1 MFARLTVCLAL
12 VLAVAGCARLTGQD
26 QISLCGAALALIEG
40 DTVQLRD
47 IRTEPA
53 TNSIS
58 IAYTASSENFP
69 RADRRIKCD
78 FAGSGFSKKR
88 LELSSI
94 ETGPVKLGEA
104 SLIFL
109 KRLIERQEP
118 LSILDNRANAPLFR
132 LGPEFRPLAY
142 WVQVLIDAFPRASLY
157 ALLATSFS
165 LIGGLVGRMMF
176 GIGEIALIGAAA
188 ASLIFAYLV
197 EVDFNSL
204 LLGTLLLLCVA
215 IWAGLVFGL
224 TATRHIVEPLLKK
237 DSKHVLIASCGL
249 MIAIPEFIR
258 LAQGNGFHS
267 ILPTYAAPIPV
278 LATDGFVAMLNPM
291 VVLVSLI
298 AIVLMGGIAFV
309 TKFSNFGRNWAAYA
323 EDPDLAELIGID
335 RKALL
340 VQTSAFS
347 VGIAGACG
355 ALIVLLYG
363 GPDYSTGTMLG
374 IKALMAALIGRTRSV
389 NTAIAAG
396 SAIGLLE
403 ATFSIFLTS
412 ETLEPMIYAALA
424 TLLILRAKR

>member
-1 MFARLTVCLAL
+1 MFSRLIICLAL
-12 VLAVAGCARLTGQD
+12 LLIVAGCARLTGQD

-47 IRTEPA
+47 IRNEPA

-58 IAYTASSENFP
+58 IAYTASNENLP
-69 RADRRIKCD
+69 KADRWIKCD

-197 EVDFNSL
+197 DVDFNSL
-204 LLGTLLLLCVA
+204 LLGSLLLLFVA

-224 TATRHIVEPLLKK
+224 TATRHIVEPLLGN
-237 DSKHVLIASCGL
+237 DSKHLFIASCGL
-249 MIAIPEFIR
+249 VIAVPEFIR
-258 LAQGNGFHS
+258 LIQGNGFRQIVPS
-267 ILPTYAAPIPV
+267 YTAPLPV
-278 LATDGFVAMLNPM
+278 LAADSFVATLNPM
-291 VVLVSLI
+291 TVLVSLI
-298 AIVLMGGIAFV
+298 AILLVGAIALITRYSVL
-309 TKFSNFGRNWAAYA
+309 GRNWSAYA

-340 VQTSAFS
+340 VQISALS

-355 ALIVLLYG
+355 GLIVLLYG

-374 IKALMAALIGRTRSV
+374 IKALMAALIGRTRPV
-389 NTAIAAG
+389 CAAITAG
-396 SAIGLLE
+396 FAIGLSE
-403 ATFSIFLTS
+403 AAFSIFLPS
-412 ETLEPMIYAALA
+412 ETLDPAIYAALA